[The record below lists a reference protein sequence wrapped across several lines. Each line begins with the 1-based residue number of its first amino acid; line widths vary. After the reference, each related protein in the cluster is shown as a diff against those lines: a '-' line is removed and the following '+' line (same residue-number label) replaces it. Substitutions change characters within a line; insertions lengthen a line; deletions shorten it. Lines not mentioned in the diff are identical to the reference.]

1 MFVPI
6 MTTAIIFLAFIMTLC
21 PSAHSRSGF
30 HCGKEFRI
38 ETQDGITFQGRLLLN
53 NGNVLALRHG
63 TSGLRIIALG
73 DAANAFRVKRRTGT
87 GILIG
92 TLVGTGAAFILA

>member
-53 NGNVLALRHG
+53 NGNVGKCVSRQTQNRNRYFNRYACRHR
-63 TSGLRIIALG
+63 SSIHI
-73 DAANAFRVKRRTGT
+73 
-87 GILIG
+87 GIGNRCIW
-92 TLVGTGAAFILA
+92 V